1 MLKSFTPEKQELLLV
16 EDILDVMLGFDGV
29 YIKKHRTLNQ
39 FVIEPH
45 L

>member
-1 MLKSFTPEKQELLLV
+1 MLKTFTPEKQELLLV
-16 EDILDVMLGFDGV
+16 EDILDVMLGIEGV